1 MNKSDKYQDIIL
13 DILKEV
19 KEDQKSLSQSVV
31 SIDKTLERNTASLE
45 EHMRRTDALE
55 MLHRD
60 NEKRSQ
66 NLEAPH
72 KAAKPMKEIL
82 ISLGKTGAAIL
93 AIGSF
98 VSWIAQYI

>member
-1 MNKSDKYQDIIL
+1 M
-13 DILKEV
+13 LKEV
-19 KEDQKSLSQSVV
+19 REDQKSLSHSVI

-55 MLHRD
+55 MLHKD
-60 NEKRSQ
+60 NEQRIQ

-72 KAAKPMKEIL
+72 KAVKTMKETIVG
-82 ISLGKTGAAIL
+82 LGKTGAAIL

-98 VSWIAQYI
+98 ISWISQYI